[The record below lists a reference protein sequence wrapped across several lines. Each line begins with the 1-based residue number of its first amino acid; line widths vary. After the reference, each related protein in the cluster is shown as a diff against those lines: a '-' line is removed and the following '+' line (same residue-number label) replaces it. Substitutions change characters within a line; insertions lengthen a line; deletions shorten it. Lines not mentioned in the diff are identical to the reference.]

1 MLEYKGYI
9 GKVEFDDDAEILHG
23 MVVNTRAVITF
34 QAESVAEIKK
44 AFKDSVDDYL
54 DFCQELGNEPEK
66 PFSGKLVLRLS
77 PEQHRYA
84 SLAAKVRK
92 KSLNQWISDLVEDG
106 IRQDLPYLYAPSEK
120 EIAAVQKEEDF
131 VAC

>member
-1 MLEYKGYI
+1 MLEYNGYI
-9 GKVEFDDDAEILHG
+9 GRVEFDGDAEILHG
-23 MVVNTRAVITF
+23 IVVNTRAVITF

-84 SLAAKVRK
+84 SLAAKVCK
-92 KSLNQWISDLVEDG
+92 KSLNQWIIDLVDDG
-106 IRQDLPYLYAPSEK
+106 VKRDLPYLHADSCNECCRHTSK
-120 EIAAVQKEEDF
+120 SV
-131 VAC
+131 